1 MIFRI
6 TQRRVPE
13 EIMSNSDVTMR
24 HQDRPIAGNHPASG
38 LWRALLRLARAA
50 GVQAWNAWSSAREQR
65 AIAEM
70 SDHLLRDIG
79 LARTDMRGT
88 VRRVRL

>member
-1 MIFRI
+1 MIVRI

-24 HQDRPIAGNHPASG
+24 HQDRPIAGNRAASG
-38 LWRALLRLARAA
+38 LWRTLPRLARAA
-50 GVQAWNAWSSAREQR
+50 GARVWCAWTSSREQR
-65 AIAEM
+65 AVAEM

-79 LARTDMRGT
+79 LARTDARGS
-88 VRRVRL
+88 VRRL